1 MSMIWLNFI
10 FLIESFH
17 GVGPLVYLGPL
28 EYLGA
33 TNKVS
38 DLIRGFPIKVSLHT
52 DIGFAGRRSL
62 EPVQRSHLGSRGFC
76 RSWPLKRSLRREVSP
91 GLGHLRIFAE
101 VGVGELGRG
110 SSGDAPFALHGRH
123 DLVSVHCQVNL
134 LVFRGG

>member
-28 EYLGA
+28 MNLGA

-52 DIGFAGRRSL
+52 DLDLAGRRSL
-62 EPVQRSHLGSRGFC
+62 E
-76 RSWPLKRSLRREVSP
+76 
-91 GLGHLRIFAE
+91 
-101 VGVGELGRG
+101 
-110 SSGDAPFALHGRH
+110 
-123 DLVSVHCQVNL
+123 SVE
-134 LVFRGG
+134 